1 MTDEMHELR
10 EQLLHDLRVELMA
23 MHLGDDRLVGT
34 YEVAEILDVSPR
46 TVQRWHRDGK
56 IGGVKTGKGLR
67 MSLGQLRAFSRKVAD
82 STVSV

>member
-1 MTDEMHELR
+1 MNDLDDMR
-10 EQLLHDLRVELMA
+10 QKLLSDLRVEIMA

-34 YEVAEILDVSPR
+34 YEAAQLLDVSPR

-82 STVSV
+82 QEVSV

>member
-1 MTDEMHELR
+1 MTDELNELR
-10 EQLLHDLRVELMA
+10 EQLLSDLRVEMMA

-34 YEVAEILDVSPR
+34 YEAAELLDVSPR

-67 MSLGQLRAFSRKVAD
+67 MSLGQLRAFSRRVAD
-82 STVSV
+82 HRVAV